1 MMRLYTIEH
10 QAIMRRTTPS
20 TLIDERLVDM
30 TRVPALSLTL
40 LIGLVTFAHPCAAA
54 DYTREV
60 KPLFRDH
67 CYACHGAFKQQSA
80 LRLDTGVSIR
90 KGGGSGPAVV
100 AGNPDESL
108 LIQAVTGAAGFRM
121 PPEDQGNP
129 LTAEQIELL
138 KNWIRE
144 GAESPEDEVPQQDPA
159 TYWSYVPIE
168 RPPLPHVAN
177 AAWVRTPIDTFIA
190 AGHERHGLTPRP
202 ECDRSTWLRRVS
214 LDLIGLPPTR
224 AELHAF
230 LADDSAE
237 AYEKVVDDLLNRP
250 QYGERWGRHW
260 MDVWRYSDWYGSRGG
275 NEIRYSQRHIWRWRD
290 WIVDSLNADRGYD
303 RMVLEMLAGDEL
315 APTDPDVLRATGFLG
330 RNWYKFDRN
339 VWMFDT
345 VEQTAQAFLGLT
357 LRCARC
363 HDHKYDPIAQE
374 DYYRFRAFF
383 EPHNVRTDR
392 LDADT
397 GTQKDATLGEVLNDG
412 VARVYDKELDAPT
425 YVFQRGDNRYPDED
439 HPLTPSVPPAL
450 GGDAIEMTPVSLPV
464 EAYYP
469 ALRPELLEGMLAQ
482 ARERIAAA
490 DREIE
495 AARQAA
501 ETARE
506 KTEELRDALAATGQA
521 ETIKPAPFLHDDF
534 SIPRDDVWQTVS
546 GEWAYADGRLV
557 EKQVGA
563 FATIVT
569 KQDHPRDFR
578 ARVRYRTLPP
588 GTYRSVGFSF
598 DYVDQGN
605 SQDVYTSTGDAAQ
618 SVQAFHRIGGQQ
630 VYPPAGIVRT
640 PIKLGDETAVEVE
653 VRGSQLTI
661 RLNGEHKLDYVLPL
675 ERRDGRFA
683 LWVHAGSAEFLELEI
698 APLTVT
704 LADLERAEREAA
716 HALAMREQQRR
727 TAEVKLD
734 ALAAR
739 IAAEKAKYFGG
750 AENEAQLR
758 AMAAS
763 KAEKSIAVAKAEE
776 ALLAAEQ
783 HLELIRFG
791 VDPAAPPSAAQSEA
805 DQKVAAAQEAVA
817 QARQAVEAADGTY
830 SPLGEIFPATS
841 TGRRTALARWIA
853 SPHNPRTARVAVNQI
868 WLRHFGEALV
878 PTVDNFGLNGAAPS
892 HPELLNWLAA
902 ELIDNGWRM
911 KPLHRMIV
919 LSATYRLQSAE
930 GPESRVER
938 QDSQDDTLDSRPST
952 LDPSNR
958 SLWHANSRR
967 MESELVRDS
976 VLYVAGSLDLTRGG
990 PEIPETEGLT
1000 SLRRSLY
1007 FRNTPNEKMKLL
1019 ELFDMADPN
1028 QCYRRRES
1036 VVPQQALALMNSG
1049 LALDQSRLLAE
1060 KLTAE
1065 CGPAG
1070 DEQPDAAF
1078 IVAAYETILSR
1089 APREAEQAACAKFLR
1104 EHAALVERGGSTPFA
1119 AGGQSHRPAS
1129 ADPRQRARENLVQV
1143 LFSHNEFVT
1152 VR

>member
-1 MMRLYTIEH
+1 MPRISFQSVVSFVT
-10 QAIMRRTTPS
+10 
-20 TLIDERLVDM
+20 
-30 TRVPALSLTL
+30 
-40 LIGLVTFAHPCAAA
+40 GLCCAAVA
-54 DYTREV
+54 HAGVDYAREV
-60 KPLFRDH
+60 KPLLRNH
-67 CYACHGAFKQQSA
+67 CYACHGAFKQQSG
-80 LRLDTGVSIR
+80 LRLDTGRSIR
-90 KGGGSGPAVV
+90 KGGDSGPAVV

-108 LIQAVTGAAGFRM
+108 LIQAVTGTAGFRM

-129 LTAEQIELL
+129 LTPEQIEVL
-138 KNWIRE
+138 KTWIRE
-144 GAESPEDEVPQQDPA
+144 GAESPEDELPQQDPA

-168 RPPLPHVAN
+168 RPLLPEVAN
-177 AAWVRTPIDTFIA
+177 AAWVRMPIDAFIA
-190 AGHERHGLTPRP
+190 AGHEQHGLTPRP
-202 ECDRSTWLRRVS
+202 EADRSTWLRRVY

-230 LADDSAE
+230 LADDSAD
-237 AYEKVVDDLLNRP
+237 ADEKVVDDLLNRP

-290 WIVDSLNADRGYD
+290 WIVDSLNSDTGYD

-392 LDADT
+392 LDAST

-425 YVFQRGDNRYPDED
+425 YVFQRGDNRYPDKD
-439 HPLTPSVPPAL
+439 HPLTAAVPPAL
-450 GGDAIEMTPVSLPV
+450 GGDAVEMTPVSLPV

-469 ALRPELLEGMLAQ
+469 ALRSDLLEGTLAQ

-490 DREIE
+490 DRQTE

-501 ETARE
+501 ETARQ
-506 KTEELRDALAATGQA
+506 KTEELRTALAAAAQT
-521 ETIKPAPFLHDDF
+521 ETIKPEPFLHDDF
-534 SIPRDDVWQTVS
+534 ARLRDDVWQTVS
-546 GEWAYADGRLV
+546 GDWAYTDGRLV
-557 EKQVGA
+557 EKQVGY

-569 KQDHPRDFR
+569 KQNHPRDFR
-578 ARVRYRTLPP
+578 AKVRYRTLPP

-618 SVQAFHRIGGQQ
+618 SVQAFHRTGGQQ

-640 PIKLGDETAVEVE
+640 PIRLGEETTVEVE

-675 ERRDGRFA
+675 ERRDGKFA
-683 LWVHAGSAEFLELEI
+683 LWVHEGSAEFLELEI
-698 APLTVT
+698 APLVVS
-704 LADLERAEREAA
+704 LADLERSEREAA
-716 HALAMREQQRR
+716 QAVAMREQQRK
-727 TAEVKLD
+727 TAEAELD
-734 ALAAR
+734 ALTAR
-739 IAAEKAKYFGG
+739 IAAEKAKYFGE
-750 AENEAQLR
+750 AENEAMLR
-758 AMAAS
+758 AVAAS
-763 KAEKSIAVAKAEE
+763 KAEKSIAVAKAKET
-776 ALLAAEQ
+776 LLAAEQ
-783 HLELIRFG
+783 HLELIRLG
-791 VDPAAPPSAAQSEA
+791 VDPSAPPSAAQTESE
-805 DQKVAAAQEAVA
+805 QKVAAAKEAMAQAGQAVA
-817 QARQAVEAADGTY
+817 AADGTY
-830 SPLGEIFPATS
+830 SPLGEIFPSTS
-841 TGRRTALARWIA
+841 TGRRSALARWIA

-878 PTVDNFGLNGAAPS
+878 PTVDNYGLNGAAPS

-902 ELIDNGWRM
+902 ELIAGGWRM
-911 KPLHRMIV
+911 KPLHRLIV
-919 LSATYRLQSAE
+919 ISATYRLQSTEGQGTRAE
-930 GPESRVER
+930 GQGSRVKGQESEAAAL
-938 QDSQDDTLDSRPST
+938 DSQPLT
-952 LDPSNR
+952 LDPSPLDPPPLDPTNR
-958 SLWHANSRR
+958 YLWHANSRR
-967 MESELVRDS
+967 MEAELVRDS
-976 VLYVAGSLDLTRGG
+976 VLYVAGSLDLARGG

-1000 SLRRSLY
+1000 SFRRSLY

-1065 CGPAG
+1065 CGPVG
-1070 DEQPDAAF
+1070 DGQADAAF
-1078 IVAAYETILSR
+1078 IVAAYETVLSR
-1089 APREAEQAACAKFLR
+1089 APREVEQAACAKFLR
-1104 EHAALVERGGSTPFA
+1104 EHAALVERGESTPFA
-1119 AGGQSHRPAS
+1119 AGGQSQRAAS
-1129 ADPRQRARENLVQV
+1129 TDPHQRARENLVQV